1 MKVKLKKRKINDGMI
16 SLFLEYY
23 LGYSKNSDGK
33 IKHKRKQENLN
44 LSIYEKPKNQM
55 ERDENKEALKYANMI
70 LTGKQSAINENRLEI
85 FDNSKAFTNIVEYYE
100 KIKDT
105 KNSSY
110 SNKRHW
116 LSTILHLKKFCDPE
130 LTTFKQINE
139 SFVEN
144 FKNYLL
150 NKAGV
155 HNNTASGYFE
165 TFREGIKKAFKEG
178 ILRED
183 IARNVSGI
191 KKQESK
197 REILTF
203 EEIQKLANTDCDNE
217 KFKRAFLFAC
227 LTGLRWCDISNLKWN
242 DIEKDDNGYKIVF
255 RQKKTKGFEYN
266 NISKQAFTLLGD
278 PSDDPDVK
286 IFAGLKYTTD
296 AYYKLQKWAIQAG
309 ITKKIS
315 FHTSRHTF
323 ATMLLT
329 NGVDLYTVS
338 KLLGHKNLRNTQIY
352 AKIVDTKKR
361 EAINMIPE
369 LKL

>member
-16 SLFLEYY
+16 SLYLEYY
-23 LGYSKNSDGK
+23 LGYSKDSDGK
-33 IKHKRKQENLN
+33 IKHKRKQENLK
-44 LSIYEKPKNQM
+44 LSIIEKPKNQLQ
-55 ERDENKEALKYANMI
+55 RDENKETLKYADMI
-70 LTGKQSAINENRLEI
+70 LTDKQNAINKSNLEI
-85 FDNSKAFTNIVEYYE
+85 FDTSKGDTNLIEYFE

-130 LTTFKQINE
+130 LTTFKQVNE
-139 SFVEN
+139 LFIEG

-150 NKAGV
+150 DKSGV

-165 TFREGIKKAFKEG
+165 TFREGIKKAYKES
-178 ILRED
+178 ILRD
-183 IARNVSGI
+183 NIGRNITGI
-191 KKQESK
+191 KKIDTK
-197 REILTF
+197 REYLTF
-203 EEIQKLANTDCDNE
+203 EELQKLANTDCDNE

-227 LTGLRWCDISNLKWN
+227 LTGLRWSDVSNLKWN
-242 DIEKDDNGYKIVF
+242 DIEKDSNGYKITF

-266 NISKQAFTLLGD
+266 NISNQAFTLLGD
-278 PSDDPDVK
+278 PSDDPEEK

-296 AYYKLQKWAIQAG
+296 AYYKLQKWSIQSG

-323 ATMLLT
+323 AVMLLN
-329 NGVDLYTVS
+329 NGVDLYTLS
-338 KLLGHKNLRNTQIY
+338 KLLGHKNLKNTQIY